1 MQPVD
6 ASARATF
13 MTKDSDLEARRRRI
27 RFRATHRGMKETD
40 ILLGRLAR
48 EELDDLDEA
57 GLSAFER
64 LLEVPDADIL
74 AWVSGTQAVPP
85 EHDGPL
91 IKRLRAYVFRP
102 ADYGKHD
109 T

>member
-1 MQPVD
+1 MD
-6 ASARATF
+6 ET
-13 MTKDSDLEARRRRI
+13 DLQARRRRI

-48 EELDDLDEA
+48 EVLDELDEE
-57 GLSAFER
+57 GLAAFER

-74 AWVSGTQAVPP
+74 AWVSGTQPVPP
-85 EHDGPL
+85 EHEGLL
-91 IKRLRAYVFRP
+91 IERLRSYVFRP
-102 ADYGKHD
+102 QDYRERG